1 MQEKRVNNAGA
12 GEREPVKNGG
22 LNLREYVIQA
32 AEKEGKIPG
41 CPSLTGSRQYS
52 QVPRGEVAEM
62 EESMKRKSMIVAVL
76 MASMLLGACG
86 KQAETN
92 GEKDPVV
99 TEAPTEEAT
108 LEAEE
113 PAGND
118 TKTEESAEVT
128 KGATDN
134 SAATGKT
141 NNTDSSVKPESTD
154 KNESKGESGKT
165 SQSSSDNV
173 EKEEQTDIKE
183 EKSVETE
190 SQEKATPEVDV
201 SNYLSDYKSLKS
213 LLNMESTTSWQF
225 GTSDSYVSN
234 NFYLEW
240 DKDIYS
246 MRNDGN
252 PSVKVYGISIG
263 DGLEQAGK
271 TLTANGWKDCETEG
285 GGLFITIIGGNKYC
299 LEFGIDGNG
308 NVSNW
313 YLNNWPE
320 GDIIDYY
327 DSLEQ

>member
-1 MQEKRVNNAGA
+1 MQERRVNNAGA

-22 LNLREYVIQA
+22 LNLREHVIQA

-154 KNESKGESGKT
+154 
-165 SQSSSDNV
+165 
-173 EKEEQTDIKE
+173 IKE

-190 SQEKATPEVDV
+190 SQEKATLEVDV

-285 GGLFITIIGGNKYC
+285 GGFFITIIGGNKYC

>member
-1 MQEKRVNNAGA
+1 LQERRVNNAGA

-22 LNLREYVIQA
+22 LNLREHVIQA

-41 CPSLTGSRQYS
+41 CLLVTGSRQYS
-52 QVPRGEVAEM
+52 QVPRGEMAEM

-118 TKTEESAEVT
+118 TETEESAEVI
-128 KGATDN
+128 KGTTDN

-141 NNTDSSVKPESTD
+141 NNTDSSVTPESTD

-213 LLNMESTTSWQF
+213 LLNMESTTSWQL

-263 DGLEQAGK
+263 DGLEQVGK

-299 LEFGIDGNG
+299 LEFGTDGNG

>member
-12 GEREPVKNGG
+12 GEIEPVKNGG

-154 KNESKGESGKT
+154 
-165 SQSSSDNV
+165 
-173 EKEEQTDIKE
+173 IKE

-285 GGLFITIIGGNKYC
+285 GGFFITIIGGNKYC

-327 DSLEQ
+327 DLLEQ

>member
-1 MQEKRVNNAGA
+1 
-12 GEREPVKNGG
+12 
-22 LNLREYVIQA
+22 
-32 AEKEGKIPG
+32 
-41 CPSLTGSRQYS
+41 
-52 QVPRGEVAEM
+52 
-62 EESMKRKSMIVAVL
+62 MKRKSMIVAVL

-128 KGATDN
+128 KET
-134 SAATGKT
+134 
-141 NNTDSSVKPESTD
+141 TD

-165 SQSSSDNV
+165 SQSSSGNV
-173 EKEEQTDIKE
+173 EKEEQTDTKE
-183 EKSVETE
+183 EKPVETE
-190 SQEKATPEVDV
+190 SQEKATPEIDV

-299 LEFGIDGNG
+299 LELGTDGSG

>member
-1 MQEKRVNNAGA
+1 MQERRVNNAGA

-22 LNLREYVIQA
+22 LNLREHVIQA

-154 KNESKGESGKT
+154 
-165 SQSSSDNV
+165 
-173 EKEEQTDIKE
+173 IKE

-271 TLTANGWKDCETEG
+271 TLAANGWKDCETEG
-285 GGLFITIIGGNKYC
+285 GGLFITINGGKKYC
-299 LEFGIDGNG
+299 LEYGIDGNG

>member
-1 MQEKRVNNAGA
+1 M
-12 GEREPVKNGG
+12 
-22 LNLREYVIQA
+22 NLREHVIQA

-41 CPSLTGSRQYS
+41 CPSLTVSRQYS
-52 QVPRGEVAEM
+52 QVPRGEVEEM
-62 EESMKRKSMIVAVL
+62 EEPMKRKSMIVAVL

-118 TKTEESAEVT
+118 TKTEESAEVI

-141 NNTDSSVKPESTD
+141 NNTDNSVTPENTD

-165 SQSSSDNV
+165 SQSSSGNV
-173 EKEEQTDIKE
+173 GKEEQTDIKE
-183 EKSVETE
+183 EKPVETE

-285 GGLFITIIGGNKYC
+285 GDLFITIIGGNKYC
-299 LEFGIDGNG
+299 LEFGTDGNG

>member
-154 KNESKGESGKT
+154 
-165 SQSSSDNV
+165 
-173 EKEEQTDIKE
+173 IKE

-271 TLTANGWKDCETEG
+271 TLAANGWKDCETEG

>member
-1 MQEKRVNNAGA
+1 
-12 GEREPVKNGG
+12 
-22 LNLREYVIQA
+22 
-32 AEKEGKIPG
+32 
-41 CPSLTGSRQYS
+41 
-52 QVPRGEVAEM
+52 
-62 EESMKRKSMIVAVL
+62 MKRKSMIVAVL

-128 KGATDN
+128 KET
-134 SAATGKT
+134 
-141 NNTDSSVKPESTD
+141 TD

-165 SQSSSDNV
+165 SQSSSGNV
-173 EKEEQTDIKE
+173 EKEEQTDTKE
-183 EKSVETE
+183 EKPVETE

-299 LEFGIDGNG
+299 LEFGTDGNG

>member
-1 MQEKRVNNAGA
+1 M
-12 GEREPVKNGG
+12 
-22 LNLREYVIQA
+22 
-32 AEKEGKIPG
+32 
-41 CPSLTGSRQYS
+41 
-52 QVPRGEVAEM
+52 PRGEVEEM
-62 EESMKRKSMIVAVL
+62 EEPMKRKSMIVAVL

-118 TKTEESAEVT
+118 TETEESAEVI
-128 KGATDN
+128 KGTTDN
-134 SAATGKT
+134 SVT
-141 NNTDSSVKPESTD
+141 PESTD

-165 SQSSSDNV
+165 SQSSSGNV
-173 EKEEQTDIKE
+173 GKEEQTDIKE
-183 EKSVETE
+183 EKPVETE
-190 SQEKATPEVDV
+190 SQEKVTPEVDV

-299 LEFGIDGNG
+299 MEFGTDGNG

>member
-1 MQEKRVNNAGA
+1 M
-12 GEREPVKNGG
+12 
-22 LNLREYVIQA
+22 NLREHVIQA

-52 QVPRGEVAEM
+52 QVPRGEVEEM
-62 EESMKRKSMIVAVL
+62 EEPMKRKSMIVAVL

-128 KGATDN
+128 KGTTDN
-134 SAATGKT
+134 SVT
-141 NNTDSSVKPESTD
+141 PESTD

-165 SQSSSDNV
+165 SQSSSGNV
-173 EKEEQTDIKE
+173 GKEEQTDIKE
-183 EKSVETE
+183 EKPVETE

-299 LEFGIDGNG
+299 LEFGTDGNG
-308 NVSNW
+308 YVSYW

>member
-1 MQEKRVNNAGA
+1 
-12 GEREPVKNGG
+12 
-22 LNLREYVIQA
+22 
-32 AEKEGKIPG
+32 
-41 CPSLTGSRQYS
+41 
-52 QVPRGEVAEM
+52 
-62 EESMKRKSMIVAVL
+62 MKV
-76 MASMLLGACG
+76 
-86 KQAETN
+86 
-92 GEKDPVV
+92 
-99 TEAPTEEAT
+99 
-108 LEAEE
+108 
-113 PAGND
+113 
-118 TKTEESAEVT
+118 
-128 KGATDN
+128 
-134 SAATGKT
+134 
-141 NNTDSSVKPESTD
+141 
-154 KNESKGESGKT
+154 KGESGKT
-165 SQSSSDNV
+165 SQSSSGNV
-173 EKEEQTDIKE
+173 EKEEQTDTKE
-183 EKSVETE
+183 KKPVETE

-299 LEFGIDGNG
+299 LEFGTDGNG

>member
-1 MQEKRVNNAGA
+1 
-12 GEREPVKNGG
+12 
-22 LNLREYVIQA
+22 
-32 AEKEGKIPG
+32 
-41 CPSLTGSRQYS
+41 
-52 QVPRGEVAEM
+52 
-62 EESMKRKSMIVAVL
+62 MKRKSMIVAVL

-128 KGATDN
+128 KGTTDN
-134 SAATGKT
+134 SVT
-141 NNTDSSVKPESTD
+141 PESTD

-165 SQSSSDNV
+165 SQSSSGNV
-173 EKEEQTDIKE
+173 GKEEQTDTKE
-183 EKSVETE
+183 EKPVETE
-190 SQEKATPEVDV
+190 SQEKATTEVDV

-299 LEFGIDGNG
+299 LELGTDGNG